1 MTGPAALTPAI
12 ETVALSRSFGGV
24 QAVDGA
30 SLRVPAGQRRAI
42 IGPNGAGKTTLF
54 NCLTGVLR
62 PTSGRILLFGDDV
75 TRMPDYRRARLG
87 VGRTYQITNVF
98 LGLTVLENVVL
109 AVHGTR
115 PSKWMV
121 HRSVDRLD
129 DTREH
134 ALAELDK
141 VGLAHRRD
149 VVVRALSYGERRQ
162 LELALAMASR
172 PRVLLLDEPTAGLA
186 PAERQ
191 RVSELIAGIPRDV
204 TVILIE
210 HDMSVVM
217 GLADEVTVLHRG
229 KVMLDG
235 APEVIQGH
243 AQVRE
248 VYLGRR

>member
-1 MTGPAALTPAI
+1 MTPAI
-12 ETVALSRSFGGV
+12 ETVTLSRSFGGV
-24 QAVDGA
+24 HAVDGA
-30 SLRVPAGQRRAI
+30 SLRVPPGQRRAI

-62 PTSGRILLFGDDV
+62 PTTGRILLFGDDV
-75 TRMPDYRRARLG
+75 TRMPEYRRARLG
-87 VGRTYQITNVF
+87 VGRTYQISNVF

-109 AVHGTR
+109 AIHGTR
-115 PSKWMV
+115 PRKWMI
-121 HRSVDRLD
+121 HRAVDRLS
-129 DTREH
+129 DTH
-134 ALAELDK
+134 AQALGELER
-141 VGLAHRRD
+141 VGLVHRRA

-186 PAERQ
+186 PAERE
-191 RVSELIAGIPRDV
+191 RVSELIATIPRAV

-229 KVMLDG
+229 KVILDG
-235 APEVIQGH
+235 PPEAIQGN

>member
-1 MTGPAALTPAI
+1 MTTAI

-24 QAVDGA
+24 HAVDGA

-62 PTSGRILLFGDDV
+62 PTSGRILLFGADV
-75 TRMPDYRRARLG
+75 TSMPEYRRARLG
-87 VGRTYQITNVF
+87 VGRTYQISNVF
-98 LGLTVLENVVL
+98 LGLSVLENVVL
-109 AVHGTR
+109 AVHGTWSR
-115 PSKWMV
+115 KWMV
-121 HRSVDRLD
+121 HQSVERLG
-129 DTREH
+129 DTRER
-134 ALAELDK
+134 ALAELDR
-141 VGLAHRRD
+141 VGLVHRRD
-149 VVVRALSYGERRQ
+149 VVVRSLSYGERRQ

-172 PRVLLLDEPTAGLA
+172 PRVLLLDEPAAGLA

-191 RVSELIAGIPRDV
+191 RVSELIANIPRDV
-204 TVILIE
+204 TIILIE

-229 KVMLDG
+229 TVILDG
-235 APEVIQGH
+235 PPEIIQGN
-243 AQVRE
+243 AEVRE

>member
-1 MTGPAALTPAI
+1 MIAAI

-24 QAVDGA
+24 HAVAGA

-62 PTSGRILLFGDDV
+62 PTSGRILLFGVDV
-75 TRMPDYRRARLG
+75 TSMPDYRRARLG
-87 VGRTYQITNVF
+87 VGRTYQISNVF

-115 PSKWMV
+115 PRKWMV
-121 HRSVDRLD
+121 HRAVERLD
-129 DTREH
+129 DTREQ
-134 ALAELDK
+134 ALAEMDR
-141 VGLAHRRD
+141 VGLVHRRD

-162 LELALAMASR
+162 LEVALAMAGR
-172 PRVLLLDEPTAGLA
+172 PRVLLLDEPAAGLA

-191 RVSELIAGIPRDV
+191 RVSELIASIPRDV

-229 KVMLDG
+229 KVILDG
-235 APEVIQGH
+235 PPEIIQGN
-243 AQVRE
+243 AEVRE